1 MSKKGKRQLLLG
13 IEPESAPPA
22 STVNIRHM
30 YGGLTVFRPF
40 IRRIYIQ
47 LAQTHVKSYGYS
59 GFVFRYAVLLY
70 VQFGPTLIILSV
82 RTLLYSNLIRQAHLH
97 ANTCRKEPCK
107 LLELSKTA

>member
-1 MSKKGKRQLLLG
+1 MRGGRRKLSKKGKRQLLLG

-47 LAQTHVKSYGYS
+47 LAQTHVKSYRYS

-70 VQFGPTLIILSV
+70 VQFGPTLVSANDNV
-82 RTLLYSNLIRQAHLH
+82 R
-97 ANTCRKEPCK
+97 
-107 LLELSKTA
+107 LEDRLVCTQFSSASKRG